1 MTTKKV
7 HLIGV
12 CGTGMGQ
19 LAVLFR
25 AAGAE
30 VSGSDVA
37 FDPPVGPEL
46 ERHGVRC
53 LREYREEHLGDPDL
67 VVVGNVIRK
76 DNVEAV
82 AAERRG
88 LRRVSMSGALREEFL
103 RGRRS
108 VTVAGTH
115 GKTTTS
121 ALCTHLLR
129 AADLEPGWFVGGVP
143 KTLPAGAGLGRRQR
157 GLPVS
162 GGKVEARSPF
172 VLEGDEYDDV
182 YWSKKPKFLD
192 YVGVSPDDVVL
203 LTSVEHDHIDIY
215 ADLPSYLA
223 AFEALVAA
231 IPEQGILVAYAGDPL
246 VRQVAAKSRAR
257 VVYYALDGDDVG
269 DAVVTWQGALAP
281 IDDVGRQNFD
291 LFAGGVSV
299 GRFAMPIVGAHNSKN
314 AVGALAVC
322 AEGFAVPWATLR
334 RALLG
339 FEGVKRRQDLIA
351 EVSGVRVYDDFAHHP
366 TAVDETLRAFRQ
378 KHPSGALFAVFEPRS
393 ATACR
398 SLHQEMYPAS
408 FAAATRVVLA
418 PLGRSNVPE
427 GERLDLERVV
437 REIGPRATLASSVD
451 DIVETLVTE
460 ARPGDTIAVLSN
472 GAFGGLH
479 RKLTLALEAA
489 DANGAR

>member
-1 MTTKKV
+1 MV
-7 HLIGV
+7 GV

-25 AAGAE
+25 ASGAE
-30 VSGSDVA
+30 VRGTDTA

-46 ERHGVRC
+46 ERHGVECVRGYEAAHV
-53 LREYREEHLGDPDL
+53 REPDL

-76 DNVEAV
+76 GNVEAV
-82 AAERRG
+82 AAEQRG
-88 LRRVSMSGALREEFL
+88 LRRVSMSAALREEFL
-103 RGRRS
+103 RGRRPVV
-108 VTVAGTH
+108 VTGTH

-121 ALCTHLLR
+121 AMITHLLR
-129 AADLEPGWFVGGVP
+129 AGDLDPGWFVGGVP
-143 KTLPAGAGLGRRQR
+143 KTLPAGAGLGRTRR
-157 GLPVS
+157 ALPTAS
-162 GGKVEARSPF
+162 GVDAAGMAKPSVAERAPF

-182 YWSKKPKFLD
+182 YWSKQPKFLD
-192 YVGVSPDDVVL
+192 YVGVAEDDVVL
-203 LTSVEHDHIDIY
+203 LTSIEQDHIDIY
-215 ADLPSYLA
+215 ADLESYLA
-223 AFEALVAA
+223 AFRSLVAK
-231 IPEQGILVAYAGDPL
+231 IPEGGILVAYAGDPL
-246 VRQVAAKSRAR
+246 VRQVADASPAR

-299 GRFAMPIVGAHNSKN
+299 GRFAMPIVGAHNVKN

-322 AEGFAVPWATLR
+322 AEGFSVAWTTLR

-351 EVSGVRVYDDFAHHP
+351 EVAGVRVYDDFAHHP
-366 TAVDETLRAFRQ
+366 TAVDETLRAFRA
-378 KHPSGALFAVFEPRS
+378 KHPKGTLFAVFEPRS

-398 SLHQEMYPAS
+398 SLHQDMYPAS
-408 FAAATRVVLA
+408 FSAATRVVLA

-427 GERLDLERVV
+427 AERLDLQRVAS
-437 REIGPRATLASSVD
+437 RIGDKCTLASSVD
-451 DIVETLVTE
+451 DIVALLVRE

-479 RKLTLALEAA
+479 GKLVAALEA
-489 DANGAR
+489 R

>member
-1 MTTKKV
+1 MSKV

-30 VSGSDVA
+30 VTGSDVA
-37 FDPPVGPEL
+37 FEPPVGPEL

-53 LREYREEHLGDPDL
+53 LREYREENLGEPDL

-82 AAERRG
+82 AAEKRG
-88 LRRVSMSGALREEFL
+88 LRRISMSGALREEFL

-129 AADLEPGWFVGGVP
+129 AGELEPGWFVGGVP

-157 GLPVS
+157 GLPVA
-162 GGKVEARSPF
+162 GGKQEARTPF

-182 YWSKKPKFLD
+182 YWSKQPKFLD
-192 YVGVSPDDVVL
+192 YVGVSDEDVVL

-215 ADLPSYLA
+215 ADLESYLA
-223 AFEALVAA
+223 AFHALVAK
-231 IPEQGILVAYAGDPL
+231 IPAGGILVAYAGDPL
-246 VRQVAAKSRAR
+246 VRQVAAACAAR

-269 DAVVTWQGALAP
+269 DAIVTWQGALAP
-281 IDDVGRQNFD
+281 IDEIGRQNFD

-299 GRFAMPIVGAHNSKN
+299 GRFAMPIVGAHNVKN

-322 AEGFAVPWATLR
+322 AEGFSVPWTTLR
-334 RALLG
+334 RSLLG
-339 FEGVKRRQDLIA
+339 FEGVKRRQDLLA
-351 EVSGVRVYDDFAHHP
+351 EVGGVRVYDDFAHHP
-366 TAVDETLRAFRQ
+366 TAVEETLRAFRA
-378 KHPSGALFAVFEPRS
+378 KHPAGTLFAVFEPRS

-398 SLHQEMYPAS
+398 SLHQDMYPAS

-418 PLGRSNVPE
+418 PLGRTNVPE
-427 GERLDLERVV
+427 ADRLDLARVAQ
-437 REIGPRATLASSVD
+437 EIGPRATLGTSVD
-451 DIVETLVTE
+451 DIVQTLVRE
-460 ARPGDTIAVLSN
+460 ARDGDTIAVLSN

-479 RKLTLALEAA
+479 QKLVEALKS
-489 DANGAR
+489 R

>member
-1 MTTKKV
+1 MTKRV

-30 VSGSDVA
+30 VTGSDVA

-46 ERHGVRC
+46 QRHGVRC
-53 LREYREEHLGDPDL
+53 LQDYRAEHLGEPDL

-82 AAERRG
+82 AAEQRG

-108 VTVAGTH
+108 ITVAGTH

-143 KTLPAGAGLGRRQR
+143 KTLPAGAGLGRHQR
-157 GLPVS
+157 GLPVA
-162 GGKVEARSPF
+162 GGKREARTPF

-182 YWSKKPKFLD
+182 YWSKQPKFLD
-192 YVGVSPDDVVL
+192 YVGVSDEDVVL
-203 LTSVEHDHIDIY
+203 LTSVEQDHIDIY
-215 ADLPSYLA
+215 ADLDSYLA
-223 AFEALVAA
+223 AFRALVAK
-231 IPEQGILVAYAGDPL
+231 IPAEGILVAYAGDPL
-246 VRQVAAKSRAR
+246 VREVAAACAAR

-269 DAVVTWQGALAP
+269 DAVVTWHGALAP
-281 IDDVGRQNFD
+281 IDEIGRQNFD

-299 GRFAMPIVGAHNSKN
+299 GRFAMPIVGAHNTKN

-322 AEGFAVPWATLR
+322 AEGFHVPWTTLR

-351 EVSGVRVYDDFAHHP
+351 EVGGVRVYDDFAHHP
-366 TAVDETLRAFRQ
+366 TAVDETLRAFRA
-378 KHPSGALFAVFEPRS
+378 KHPKGTLFAVFEPRS

-398 SLHQEMYPAS
+398 SLHQDLYPAS

-418 PLGRSNVPE
+418 PLGRTNVPE
-427 GERLDLERVV
+427 AERLDLERVA
-437 REIGPRATLASSVD
+437 REIGDKATLGTSVD
-451 DIVETLVTE
+451 DIVQTLVRE

-479 RKLTLALEAA
+479 GKLVAALEAA
-489 DANGAR
+489 R